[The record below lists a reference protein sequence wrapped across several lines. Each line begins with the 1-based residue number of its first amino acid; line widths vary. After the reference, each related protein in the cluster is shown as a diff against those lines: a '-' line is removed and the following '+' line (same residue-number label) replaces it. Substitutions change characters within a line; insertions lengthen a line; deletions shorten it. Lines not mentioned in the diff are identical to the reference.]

1 MEKDEVVLSF
11 VLIIFVELWFVYRDS
26 RYLFFY
32 L

>member
-11 VLIIFVELWFVYRDS
+11 VLIIFVELWFFYRDS